1 MRLENGAFNIAL
13 CQSFTDK
20 RLVFVDYFTYTWYN
34 TEPAMTEHIDRNS
47 LKSLEISANNNIA
60 RSSSS
65 GQAKNEQL
73 SSSESI
79 GSSSSIA
86 AEKPSNT
93 VNINSWISG
102 ELQIGKSLCWSF
114 SKTIRVDIRPL
125 CLCVNRTEHS
135 ILLIEKTPKQELDFD
150 IEPNLGKYEMS
161 TN

>member
-1 MRLENGAFNIAL
+1 MH
-13 CQSFTDK
+13 S
-20 RLVFVDYFTYTWYN
+20 
-34 TEPAMTEHIDRNS
+34 
-47 LKSLEISANNNIA
+47 SA
-60 RSSSS
+60 
-65 GQAKNEQL
+65 GQAKNNEQL

-161 TN
+161 TKLGTSNL

>member
-1 MRLENGAFNIAL
+1 
-13 CQSFTDK
+13 
-20 RLVFVDYFTYTWYN
+20 
-34 TEPAMTEHIDRNS
+34 MTEHIDRNS
-47 LKSLEISANNNIA
+47 LKSLEISANNNMH
-60 RSSSS
+60 SSA
-65 GQAKNEQL
+65 GQAKNNEQL

-161 TN
+161 TKLGTSNL